1 MRRQHAPGRQL
12 RGQSENADTLAAHPE
27 LALSF
32 ITAPPQMANYIR
44 VSTQIYQIYL
54 KYFAPEDIHVYSI
67 DEVFM
72 EVTRYLKTYRL
83 TARELAMRMI
93 LDVLSETGITATAGI
108 GTNLYLCKVAMDI
121 GAKRIAPDANGVR
134 IAELNELSY
143 RKNLWDHR
151 PLTDFW
157 RVGPGYARK
166 LESVGLHTMGDVAR
180 CSLGG
185 PGEYYN
191 ENLLYKLFGVNAEL
205 LIDHAWGWEPC
216 TIDEIKAYRPGS
228 SSLGSGQV
236 LQCAYPFEK
245 ARLVAREMADQLALS
260 LVEKGLVT
268 DQLVLTVG
276 YDVDN
281 LTDPAIRKS
290 YRGPVT
296 TDRYGRAIPK
306 HAHGTEQL
314 ERPTSSCRQLM
325 EAVARLFDRVVD
337 SRLLVRRMYVV
348 AGRVIREKEA
358 NEHLFCEQLDLFT
371 DYAAQEAARRQ
382 EETALKRERSL
393 QEATLL
399 LKRKYGRNALFRG
412 MNLEEGATAME
423 RNRQIGGHRA

>member
-1 MRRQHAPGRQL
+1 M
-12 RGQSENADTLAAHPE
+12 
-27 LALSF
+27 
-32 ITAPPQMANYIR
+32 
-44 VSTQIYQIYL
+44 
-54 KYFAPEDIHVYSI
+54 
-67 DEVFM
+67 
-72 EVTRYLKTYRL
+72 
-83 TARELAMRMI
+83 
-93 LDVLSETGITATAGI
+93 
-108 GTNLYLCKVAMDI
+108 
-121 GAKRIAPDANGVR
+121 
-134 IAELNELSY
+134 
-143 RKNLWDHR
+143 
-151 PLTDFW
+151 
-157 RVGPGYARK
+157 
-166 LESVGLHTMGDVAR
+166 
-180 CSLGG
+180 
-185 PGEYYN
+185 
-191 ENLLYKLFGVNAEL
+191 
-205 LIDHAWGWEPC
+205 
-216 TIDEIKAYRPGS
+216 
-228 SSLGSGQV
+228 
-236 LQCAYPFEK
+236 
-245 ARLVAREMADQLALS
+245 
-260 LVEKGLVT
+260 T

-348 AGRVIREKEA
+348 AGRVILEKEA

>member
-1 MRRQHAPGRQL
+1 MSTSRHLTGLRRFAKAAVAVCASLGL
-12 RGQSENADTLAAHPE
+12 VLAAGGCGASSGESKTIYFWNNLVGDDGPAMQRIVKE
-27 LALSF
+27 YNAQSDYKVVFQPMNGGDLTTKIYSVMQTGKNIPDIIIGDQFQTAVLQSQGLLDTMDDWQKVAPDLKESSF
-32 ITAPPQMANYIR
+32 LPATWKGVTVNGKAYGIPLYLYQMA
-44 VSTQIYQIYL
+44 IYYNKDL
-54 KYFAPEDIHVYSI
+54 VKKYNLQY
-67 DEVFM
+67 
-72 EVTRYLKTYRL
+72 
-83 TARELAMRMI
+83 I
-93 LDVLSETGITATAGI
+93 LDDGFV
-108 GTNLYLCKVAMDI
+108 
-121 GAKRIAPDANGVR
+121 
-134 IAELNELSY
+134 
-143 RKNLWDHR
+143 
-151 PLTDFW
+151 
-157 RVGPGYARK
+157 
-166 LESVGLHTMGDVAR
+166 
-180 CSLGG
+180 
-185 PGEYYN
+185 
-191 ENLLYKLFGVNAEL
+191 
-205 LIDHAWGWEPC
+205 

-228 SSLGSGQV
+228 NSLGSGQV

-348 AGRVIREKEA
+348 AGRVILEKEA